1 VVNHRA
7 DEVPRSWNNQ
17 PHPSRPLGQGAE
29 PAVPHGSLCS
39 GLSVRDILRGEGKP
53 GLESPCVVAGG
64 GEGKG
69 KINLFDVK

>member
-1 VVNHRA
+1 MEQPTTSFKTVGTGSRA
-7 DEVPRSWNNQ
+7 SRSLW
-17 PHPSRPLGQGAE
+17 
-29 PAVPHGSLCS
+29 LCS

-53 GLESPCVVAGG
+53 GLESLCVVEGR